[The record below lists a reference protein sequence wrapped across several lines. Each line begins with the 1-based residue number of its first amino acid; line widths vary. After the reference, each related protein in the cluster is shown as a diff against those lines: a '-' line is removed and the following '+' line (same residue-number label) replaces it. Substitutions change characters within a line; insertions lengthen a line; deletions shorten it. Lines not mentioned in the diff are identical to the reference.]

1 MTILQSVWSSRAYL
15 LSTTS
20 HMAIF
25 WHRMSWLA
33 WGDDTR
39 A

>member
-1 MTILQSVWSSRAYL
+1 MTVLHSVWGSRAYL

-20 HMAIF
+20 HLAMF

-33 WGDDTR
+33 WGGDTP